1 MTREQFDHEMRWA
14 KTIIQENPDI
24 AAYYAGY
31 MRVLRIAYNGGSI
44 GVDRDHNRWM
54 NFIYDTNAKQRARG
68 LGYRDG
74 LQAAA

>member
-1 MTREQFDHEMRWA
+1 MTREQFDHEMRRA
-14 KTIIQENPDI
+14 RTISQENPDK
-24 AAYYAGY
+24 AAYYSGY
-31 MRVLRIAYNGGSI
+31 MRGLRIAYNGGSF

-54 NFIYDTNAKQRARG
+54 NLIYETNTKQHDRG